1 MKNEEKAWLPAPTT
15 PIVTLVKAPALASTL
30 TFRNLVTPPIG
41 LAYIAGSL
49 VAQDISVHVVDAV
62 GENPD
67 QIFPLSFCDGFGI
80 GLNVEQIVNAI
91 PKASDII
98 GLSSMFSN
106 SWSFEWRLIEAIRL
120 EFPDARIIVGGEH
133 ATACPD
139 YILSTCRDVD
149 VVAMGEGEET
159 MVDLVNNI
167 RTGSP
172 LARVP
177 GIAFRDGD
185 VIHTTQRRKRIGD
198 IDSIPMPAWNLVPL
212 ENYMSRG
219 LGHGSMHV
227 RNMPLMATRGCPFQ
241 CTFCSSPQMWTTKWS
256 ARKAS
261 LVVDEMEAQLKAY
274 KAENFDLYDL
284 TAIIRKD
291 WIVEFT
297 NELIRRNLP
306 VTYQLPSGTRSEAI
320 DEEVVDLLYRSG
332 CRNMNYAP
340 ESGSPNTLEAIKKKV
355 KLPRL
360 LHSLQAASKRGLSVM
375 VNIILFPRDTP
386 SDVLKTFKFMVQCAF
401 YGADDITFVPFVPY
415 PGTELHAEL
424 VASGA
429 LPELSETYFISLLTH
444 SDISRGTS
452 HNPNFS
458 ERQVHYIRIL
468 FLASFYFLSYL
479 FRPHRILSSALNISR
494 NKPRTKGE
502 KTIIQFAQRFLTI
515 RALNHAS

>member
-1 MKNEEKAWLPAPTT
+1 MNNDKMTLPAGTIS
-15 PIVTLVKAPALASTL
+15 PIVTLVKAPALATNL

-49 VAQDISVHVVDAV
+49 VAHDIDAYIVDAV
-62 GENPD
+62 GQAPD

-80 GLNVEQIVNAI
+80 GLNMQEIVSAI
-91 PKASDII
+91 PKESDII

-106 SWSFEWRLIEAIRL
+106 SWSFEWRLIEVIRAQ
-120 EFPDARIIVGGEH
+120 FPEAQIIVGGEH
-133 ATACPD
+133 ATACPE
-139 YILSTCRDVD
+139 YILDTCRAVD
-149 VVAMGEGEET
+149 VVALGEGEET
-159 MVDLVNNI
+159 MVDLVKNI
-167 RTGSP
+167 RNGDP
-172 LARVP
+172 LARVA
-177 GIAFRDGD
+177 GIAFRQGG
-185 VIHTTQRRKRIGD
+185 VIQTTQRRKRIGD
-198 IDSIPMPAWNLVPL
+198 IDSIPLPAWNLVPL

-261 LVVDEMEAQLKAY
+261 LVVDEMEAHLKIY

-340 ESGSPNTLEAIKKKV
+340 ESGSPDTLNAIKKQV

-360 LHSLQAASKRGLSVM
+360 LNSLKAASKRGLSVM
-375 VNIILFPRDTP
+375 VNIILFPRDTH
-386 SDVLKTFKFMVQCAF
+386 SDVLKTFWFMAQCAF

-429 LPELSETYFISLLTH
+429 LPELSEPYFLSLLTH

-452 HNPNFS
+452 LNPNFS
-458 ERQVHYIRIL
+458 ERQVHLVRVL
-468 FLASFYFLSYL
+468 FLASFYILSYM
-479 FRPHRILSSALNISR
+479 FRPRRALSSALNISR

-502 KTIIQFAQRFLTI
+502 KTVIQFAQRFLRI
-515 RALNHAS
+515 SALKHAS

>member
-1 MKNEEKAWLPAPTT
+1 M
-15 PIVTLVKAPALASTL
+15 VTLVKAPALATSL

-49 VAQDISVHVVDAV
+49 TAHNISTHIVDAV

-67 QIFPLSFCDGFGI
+67 QIFPLSYCTGYGI
-80 GLNVEQIVNAI
+80 GLTMQQIVSAI
-91 PKASDII
+91 PQNSDII

-106 SWSFEWRLIEAIRL
+106 SWSFEWRLVEEIRAQ
-120 EFPDARIIVGGEH
+120 FPDARIVVGGEH
-133 ATACPD
+133 ATACPE
-139 YILSTCRDVD
+139 YILTTCLAVD
-149 VVAMGEGEET
+149 IVAMGEGEET

-167 RTGSP
+167 RTRDH
-172 LARVP
+172 LERVA
-177 GIAFRDGD
+177 GIVFRDDG
-185 VIHTTQRRKRIGD
+185 IIRATQRRKRIGD
-198 IDSIPMPAWNLVPL
+198 IDSIPLPAWSLVPL
-212 ENYMSRG
+212 ENYMARG

-256 ARKAS
+256 ARKPS
-261 LVVDEMEAQLKAY
+261 LVVDEMEAQIKAFN
-274 KAENFDLYDL
+274 AENFDLYDL

-340 ESGSPNTLEAIKKKV
+340 ESGSPETLEAIKKRV
-355 KLPRL
+355 KLPKL

-375 VNIILFPRDTP
+375 VNIILFPRDKP
-386 SDVLKTFKFMVQCAF
+386 IDVLKTFVFMVQCAF

-429 LPELSETYFISLLTH
+429 LPELSEAYFISLLTH
-444 SDISRGTS
+444 SDISRATS

-458 ERQVHYIRIL
+458 ERQVHYIRTL
-468 FLASFYFLSYL
+468 FLASFYVLSYL
-479 FRPHRILSSALNISR
+479 FRPRRVLSSVAHIFR

-502 KTIIQFAQRFLTI
+502 KTIIQFAQRLLKI
-515 RALNHAS
+515 RALKYVSQIP